1 MLSLGV
7 VSWWKAKAIYL
18 VLIDSNGERLN
29 GLNVQVI
36 SRFVQYEKVGPMGA
50 ENCEGHARLLS
61 SGQAANLH
69 EKHN

>member
-1 MLSLGV
+1 M
-7 VSWWKAKAIYL
+7 KAKAIYL
-18 VLIDSNGERLN
+18 VLIDSNGQRLN

-61 SGQAANLH
+61 SGKAANLY
-69 EKHN
+69 KK